1 MRIETRFVLGQFGKA
16 IGQARQSYIQFM
28 KEGLGIGHEDRYYDT
43 IDQRLLGD
51 EQFIEEVDRKTE
63 GKREIKKRS
72 LRVQFSELLD
82 AVAKVHGVEPQVLIR
97 GVDKGPGF

>member
-1 MRIETRFVLGQFGKA
+1 MR
-16 IGQARQSYIQFM
+16 
-28 KEGLGIGHEDRYYDT
+28 EGLGIGHEAKYYDT

-63 GKREIKKRS
+63 GKWKIEKRA

-82 AVAKVHGVEPQVLIR
+82 AAAKVHGVEPQVLIR